1 MNTNVTLLV
10 ARILLVI
17 LFLLSAFGMASS
29 PAGVAGY
36 FGSLGMPMPGV
47 MVWLVV
53 ALKLVAGLAVLVGWN
68 TRYASYALAAFSVGA
83 ALIGHNNIAD
93 QNEMTQLL
101 KDFAIAGGFLA
112 LSVAG
117 PGAYALEARRA

>member
-1 MNTNVTLLV
+1 MNANVTLLV
-10 ARILLVI
+10 SRILLVT
-17 LFLLSAFGMASS
+17 LFLLSGFGMATN
-29 PAGVAGY
+29 PTGVAGY
-36 FGSLGMPMPGV
+36 FGSLGMPAPGL

-53 ALKLVAGLAVLVGWN
+53 ALKLVAGLAVLAGWN
-68 TRYASYALAAFSVGA
+68 TRYAAYALAAFSVGA

-117 PGAYALEARRA
+117 PGAYALDARRA

>member
-29 PAGVAGY
+29 PTGVAGY

>member
-1 MNTNVTLLV
+1 MNSNVTLLV
-10 ARILLVI
+10 SRILLVT
-17 LFLLSAFGMASS
+17 LFLLSALGMASGS
-29 PAGVAGY
+29 AGVAGY
-36 FGSLGMPMPGV
+36 FGSLGLPAPGL

-53 ALKLVAGLAVLVGWN
+53 ALKIVAGIAVLVGWN
-68 TRYASYALAAFSVGA
+68 TRYAAYALAAFSVGA

-117 PGAYALEARRA
+117 AGSYSLDARRA

>member
-1 MNTNVTLLV
+1 MNANVTLLV
-10 ARILLVI
+10 SRILLVT
-17 LFLLSAFGMASS
+17 LFLLSGFGMATD
-29 PAGVAGY
+29 PTGVAGY
-36 FGSLGMPMPGV
+36 FGSLGMPASGL

-53 ALKLVAGLAVLVGWN
+53 ALKLVAGLAVLAGWN
-68 TRYASYALAAFSVGA
+68 TRYAAYALAAFSVGA

-117 PGAYALEARRA
+117 PGAYALDARRA